1 VPDVHVP
8 KLGEQHGAKS
18 VVHIALE
25 VILISAGVFLGLAGE
40 QWRESARHRELSHE
54 AMQRFR
60 TEIVE
65 NRKAVAAVTDY
76 HVTLQKAL
84 DTEFRK
90 PSAKRTGEN
99 IQFHGIR
106 PATFDHAAWDLALG
120 TQSLSYIDSDLALS
134 LSSIYNLQDRIAE
147 MTRGV
152 MQAMYISPPTD
163 DKNTMSFFS
172 SVLVYY
178 CEMTIFEPRLLKLYD
193 DILPQL
199 DKALGES
206 SGSAFARQA

>member
-1 VPDVHVP
+1 VP

-65 NRKAVAAVTDY
+65 NRKAVAAVSDY

-90 PSAKRTGEN
+90 PSAKRSGGEHP
-99 IQFHGIR
+99 ISRHPPRDLRSRGLGSR
-106 PATFDHAAWDLALG
+106 PGHAIAVVHRLG
-120 TQSLSYIDSDLALS
+120 LGAV
-134 LSSIYNLQDRIAE
+134 A
-147 MTRGV
+147 
-152 MQAMYISPPTD
+152 
-163 DKNTMSFFS
+163 
-172 SVLVYY
+172 
-178 CEMTIFEPRLLKLYD
+178 FEHL
-193 DILPQL
+193 
-199 DKALGES
+199 
-206 SGSAFARQA
+206 